1 MFFSF
6 VVIAEKPKK
15 NAKCAT
21 TKKNRERER
30 GKAAH
35 THQKECKNRQTN

>member
-21 TKKNRERER
+21 TKKTERER
-30 GKAAH
+30 GRESSSHAPKRM
-35 THQKECKNRQTN
+35 QK